1 MQRRCGP
8 GRTEITNISAIAEN
22 FELRGTDYVADVFGS
37 GHIHDTF
44 LIWSPDDAAG
54 QRHILQLINRNVFR
68 QPVQLMDNV
77 GRVIRH
83 VGQKLEQRGAGAD
96 RCLSLVRTLQG
107 DDFFVDDSGDYWRM
121 YEYLDGAQTFDVA
134 ETTDMAFEAAAAF
147 GRFQELLSDLP
158 PPRLHEVIPDF
169 HDTPRRMQALENAIR
184 EDPVDRARLCQPEIE
199 FARTFG
205 SSADELLA
213 MQRAGDI
220 PERVV
225 HNDTKINN
233 VMFDTDTGKAIC
245 VIDLDTVMPGLVHFD
260 FGDLARTVTPDAG
273 EDERDAG
280 NVEMRLDM
288 FDALARGYLSSAGS
302 FLNAA
307 EVGSLH
313 LAGRIITAE
322 TGVRFLTDFLE
333 GDRYFRADR
342 LYQNLLRC
350 RNQFAL
356 AESMKQQS
364 HAMRDIVAAAANELG
379 LSRPPA

>member
-1 MQRRCGP
+1 
-8 GRTEITNISAIAEN
+8 
-22 FELRGTDYVADVFGS
+22 VADVFGS

-44 LIWSPDDAAG
+44 LIWSPDDATG

-68 QPVQLMDNV
+68 QPVQLMENV

-83 VGQKLEQRGAGAD
+83 VGQKLEQRGPGTD
-96 RCLSLVRTLQG
+96 RCLSLVRTLEG
-107 DDFFVDDSGDYWRM
+107 GDFFVDDSGDYWRM
-121 YEYLDGAQTFDVA
+121 YDYIDDAKTFDVA
-134 ETTDMAFEAAAAF
+134 ETTAMAFEAAAAF

-158 PPRLHEVIPDF
+158 PPRLHEVIRDF
-169 HDTPRRMQALENAIR
+169 HNTPRRMQALENAIG
-184 EDPVDRARLCQPEIE
+184 EDPVDRVKLCQPEIE
-199 FARTFG
+199 LARSFG
-205 SSADELLA
+205 SSADDLLA
-213 MQRAGDI
+213 LQRAGDI

-233 VMFDTDTGKAIC
+233 VMFDSDTGKAIC

-260 FGDLARTVTPDAG
+260 FGDLVRTVTPDAG
-273 EDERDAG
+273 EDERDADK
-280 NVEMRLDM
+280 VEMRLDM
-288 FDALARGYLSSAGS
+288 FDALARGYLSAAGS

-307 EVGSLH
+307 EVSSLH
-313 LAGRIITAE
+313 LAGQIITAE

-356 AESMKQQS
+356 AESMKRQG
-364 HAMRDIVAAAANELG
+364 RDMQGIVAAASEELG
-379 LSRPPA
+379 LSSPPV